1 MRCPYCN
8 NPKTRAVDTRESGE
22 YAIRRRRECVKCG
35 KRFTTYEYMETTPVY
50 VIKKEGRREKFDKNK
65 LKNGIM
71 KALEKRPVEFEKIEQ
86 MINDIDEKIKQI
98 GGREVKSS
106 DIGEIVID
114 SLKKLDEVAY
124 IRFASVYRSF
134 ADVTS
139 FENEL
144 RRLLMDKRRMME

>member
-1 MRCPYCN
+1 
-8 NPKTRAVDTRESGE
+8 
-22 YAIRRRRECVKCG
+22 
-35 KRFTTYEYMETTPVY
+35 METTPVY
-50 VIKKEGRREKFDKNK
+50 VIKKDGRREKFEKNK

-71 KALEKRPVEFEKIEQ
+71 KALEKRPVEVEKIEE
-86 MINDIDEKIKQI
+86 MINDIEEKIKQI

-106 DIGEIVID
+106 DIGEIVMD

-144 RRLLMDKRRMME
+144 RRLLMDKKERMR

>member
-1 MRCPYCN
+1 MRCPYCD
-8 NPKTRAVDTRESGE
+8 NPKTRAVDTRESGK
-22 YAIRRRRECVKCG
+22 YTIRRRRECTKCT

-50 VIKKEGRREKFDKNK
+50 VIKKDGRREKFDRGK

-86 MINDIDEKIKQI
+86 MINDVEEKIKQI

-106 DIGEIVID
+106 DIGEIVMAH
-114 SLKKLDEVAY
+114 LKELDEVAY

-134 ADVTS
+134 ADITS
-139 FENEL
+139 FENEM
-144 RRLLMDKRRMME
+144 RKLLADKGEMK